1 MSGKIEIYQSIE
13 GETSIEVTFDKETVW
28 LTQAQIAV
36 LFETPPQNITM
47 HLKSVF
53 NDKELFES
61 STCKDFLQVRKEG
74 SREINRKIKLYSLD
88 VIISVGYN
96 L

>member
-1 MSGKIEIYQSIE
+1 MSGNIEIYQSIE

>member
-1 MSGKIEIYQSIE
+1 MSGNIEIYQSIE

-36 LFETPPQNITM
+36 LFETTPQNITM

-53 NDKELFES
+53 NDKELF
-61 STCKDFLQVRKEG
+61 
-74 SREINRKIKLYSLD
+74 
-88 VIISVGYN
+88 
-96 L
+96 

>member
-1 MSGKIEIYQSIE
+1 VSGNIEIYQSIE

>member
-1 MSGKIEIYQSIE
+1 VSGNIEIYQSIE
-13 GETSIEVTFDKETVW
+13 GETSIEATFDNDTVW

-61 STCKDFLQVRKEG
+61 STCKNFLQVRKDGKEYTT
-74 SREINRKIKLYSLD
+74 KFYDLD